1 MAARH
6 RYTTVEVAR
15 MVTAGDDDPE
25 FLFDGSDDDFDGD
38 LQEEGY
44 DPLDR
49 EQGKCTLIL

>member
-1 MAARH
+1 MAARY

-44 DPLDR
+44 DSL
-49 EQGKCTLIL
+49 ENKVNAH